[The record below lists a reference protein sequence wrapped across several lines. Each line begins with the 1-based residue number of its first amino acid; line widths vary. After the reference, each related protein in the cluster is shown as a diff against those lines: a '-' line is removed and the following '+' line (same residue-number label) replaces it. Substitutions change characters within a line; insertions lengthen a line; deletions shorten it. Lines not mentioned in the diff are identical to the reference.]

1 METYLTDDKQEQMRR
16 QGLITQDEV
25 AIKIGDIT
33 LAENVLTRERRTIV
47 QQVTNEGRR
56 ILRG

>member
-1 METYLTDDKQEQMRR
+1 METYLTDDKQDLMRR
-16 QGLITQDEV
+16 QGLISQDEV

-33 LAENVLTRERRTIV
+33 LAENVLTRERRTIT
-47 QQVTNEGRR
+47 QQITNEGRR

>member
-1 METYLTDDKQEQMRR
+1 MESYLADDKQEQMRR

>member
-1 METYLTDDKQEQMRR
+1 MESYLTDDKQEQMRR

>member
-1 METYLTDDKQEQMRR
+1 METYLTDDKQEQMRK

>member
-47 QQVTNEGRR
+47 QQATNEGRR

>member
-1 METYLTDDKQEQMRR
+1 MEAYLTDDKQEQMRR

-47 QQVTNEGRR
+47 QKATNEGRR